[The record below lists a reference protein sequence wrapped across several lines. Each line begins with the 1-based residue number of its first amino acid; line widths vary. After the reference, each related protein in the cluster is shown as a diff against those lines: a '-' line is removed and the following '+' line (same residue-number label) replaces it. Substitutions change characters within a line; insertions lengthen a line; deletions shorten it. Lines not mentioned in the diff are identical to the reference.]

1 MGKDSFILYDS
12 DLKGFEFLT
21 ENQAGKLFK
30 ALIKFRLE
38 GTKPNLGNNAAV
50 NILFNQITEHIAINE
65 SKYKAT
71 CAKRSEAMKKRW
83 GNDKKS
89 IEEDSILYSTIE
101 KGSPL
106 GDNDNENDID
116 NDNVIDNVRDACG
129 AKKQNK
135 RNNYYGKNTPRLL
148 RDEPAYD
155 IDAFTRQA
163 IGLKYEKKAPQG
175 AVP

>member
-38 GTKPNLGNNAAV
+38 GIKPNLGNNAAV

-83 GNDKKS
+83 GNDKIS

-106 GDNDNENDID
+106 GDNEND

-155 IDAFTRQA
+155 MDAFTRQA